1 MATAIQ
7 LLRSAVPNLRP
18 DPGVLAD
25 GMPMVNLAEEEPG
38 MYLRLTSGALVKIGP
53 AHVGASA
60 PNSSPA
66 GFAGNSKGEIWVDTT
81 NPTKVSIKVWEGTQ
95 WIEATSDP
103 STISPTPPLSPEGGD
118 LWFDSGSGLLSY
130 WDGTQ
135 WVPITDTPAAGANQE
150 VQFNEL
156 GEFAADATFTFSS
169 FDKRLTVDKFTSTE
183 ANITD
188 VAASNVIT
196 LDLQSTTG
204 TFTSTLEGQ
213 GAKFNDD
220 VTIVGDL
227 FAVNATLT
235 GDFKSNS
242 LTSVTFVNADTTAI
256 TNGLTAKTGDFSS
269 HITADNG
276 TFAGDVKAA
285 NFLINTLPSL
295 PPLP

>member
-53 AHVGASA
+53 AHVGTSA

-81 NPTKVSIKVWEGTQ
+81 NPAKVSLKVWEGTQ

-103 STISPTPPLSPEGGD
+103 SVISPTPPLSPEGGD
-118 LWFDSGSGLLSY
+118 LWFDSSNGLLNY
-130 WDGTQ
+130 WNGSE
-135 WVPITDTPAAGANQE
+135 WVPITNTPAAGANQQ

-156 GEFAADATFTFSS
+156 GEFAADASFTFSS
-169 FDKRLTVDKFTSTE
+169 FEKRLTVDKFT
-183 ANITD
+183 ANGANVTD
-188 VAASNVIT
+188 VSASNVLT
-196 LDLQSTTG
+196 LDLKSTTA
-204 TFTSTLEGQ
+204 TLTGALVGQ
-213 GAKFNDD
+213 GATFNDD
-220 VTIVGDL
+220 VTINGDL

-235 GDFKSNS
+235 GNFTANS
-242 LTSVTFVNADTTAI
+242 LTSVTFVNANTAAI
-256 TNGLTAKTGDFSS
+256 TNQITAKD
-269 HITADNG
+269 G
-276 TFAGDVKAA
+276 TFSGDVEAA

-295 PPLP
+295 P